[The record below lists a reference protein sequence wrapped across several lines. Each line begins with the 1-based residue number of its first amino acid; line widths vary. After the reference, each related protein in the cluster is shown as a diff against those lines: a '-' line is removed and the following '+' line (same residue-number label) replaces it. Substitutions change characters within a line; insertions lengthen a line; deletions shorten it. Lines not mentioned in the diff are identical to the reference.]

1 MHSNKQRTTSH
12 ARIRAGGRF
21 VTHRTTTPFA
31 TGLRT
36 RHDERRASSC

>member
-21 VTHRTTTPFA
+21 VTYLSTHTSA
-31 TGLRT
+31 IGLPA